1 MDDLDPK
8 ARQTIINIEAPSF
21 STTAS
26 QLKLLSD
33 TPLPPTDS
41 FAALTALQ
49 PRIDKA
55 LQRQAQQA
63 KEISS
68 LRKNTGNLV
77 LRWHD
82 VNILAQ
88 GRCWAEWDER
98 LRIAERS
105 LRREE
110 VRRQREEAGV

>member
-1 MDDLDPK
+1 MVN
-8 ARQTIINIEAPSF
+8 TEAPSF
-21 STTAS
+21 PTTAS

-49 PRIDKA
+49 PRIDRA

-63 KEISS
+63 EDISA
-68 LRKNTGNLV
+68 LRKRTGSLV

-82 VNILAQ
+82 VNILGQ

-98 LRIAERS
+98 LRTAERS
-105 LRREE
+105 VRKEE